1 MRRTPSCGSCWAL
14 GSPSERPERLQRT
27 SIEPVAGAEG
37 HQRALHLSFGDGA
50 AHISVL
56 FTVFLSKALQLRNRV
71 QQLRDMGGASY
82 DVDKEIRDAK
92 AYEKK
97 RLHRERFKISSP

>member
-1 MRRTPSCGSCWAL
+1 MFP
-14 GSPSERPERLQRT
+14 
-27 SIEPVAGAEG
+27 
-37 HQRALHLSFGDGA
+37 
-50 AHISVL
+50 
-56 FTVFLSKALQLRNRV
+56 KALQLRNRV